1 MEQLNLAELLT
12 FNGRS
17 VVLMPSDAS
26 ARQCRERIAQLRGSH
41 DQAFIETITVMPLDQ
56 WFAELW
62 DASFPAK
69 QVLRPIQLLALA
81 RDIIESSDYFPDNCL
96 NSMAI
101 ARQFVDAFQLHAQ
114 YRLSSDREYYLFSQE
129 YQAFHHWQQALQA
142 KLDEQQA
149 LSAQQLPGALLPMLA
164 EGSLDLP
171 DQLIL
176 STELSLSP
184 APRHFIEQCAEVLS
198 IKKLTIDGFSAT
210 PLFQS
215 AAQLE
220 QECEALTAWL
230 GGYLSAEGEHANKLL
245 AVLVPDINQY
255 QPVLQAVL
263 QRQLYPSG
271 LFPAADTQ
279 TREPW
284 LFDGSETLLSY
295 PLIKSAWD
303 LISLASKALPLEQFS
318 RVLRSR
324 FVRGWPAARSLRAQL
339 DLRWRD
345 RLGPETTLKSAL
357 ALAKKIEQDEPQ
369 VSDFLHDLAAM
380 LKTMPSA
387 QLPSEWVRFFDQL
400 LLSAGWPNA
409 DDDDSVVEQC
419 RRGFSQA
426 MDVFR
431 ALDRQLGSVSHD
443 RALSWL
449 QHILSTKRFSVS
461 RDWACPVRIMQYDDA
476 LGLRFDAVW
485 IMGLDDGALPRRVE
499 PSPFLPLELQQRAG
513 LEDSDPSLCLQRDR
527 ALLNSLLA
535 SAPLVKISHS
545 RESEVGSPQGP
556 CSLLPQWQDDEQR
569 EIGNRYQA
577 SGQVLTP
584 ASDDVRAIDPAQRD
598 SIRGG
603 TGLFKEYA
611 SSPFFAFLKYRLN
624 LREFPQ
630 PAEGLDHRVQGILVH
645 DTMQHVWERL
655 KNKAALD
662 ALNNVQLEAAVRSC
676 CEQALAGPE
685 CSVAR
690 FGESLLNIEKERV
703 IRLVCSWL
711 EEKEKQRLQDFE
723 VIAVEQL
730 IETKLAG
737 IPLRLRMDRIDNVG
751 GKHLV
756 IDYKTGSING
766 RSLNVDSLT
775 EPQLPIYAL
784 VQSGDEAKDSL
795 HIDGVMLAQL
805 KSPEDLAIHMR
816 SNWAN
821 SVIAK
826 RPDKDNDVDSPDKW
840 QAELDAWSTALQ
852 GMAEGILAGNIQH
865 DYSQNYGRSFSQ
877 FLLPLLRDTVEQE
890 DAE

>member
-1 MEQLNLAELLT
+1 MEQLKLAELLT
-12 FNGRS
+12 FTGHS

-101 ARQFVDAFQLHAQ
+101 ARRFVDAFQLHAQ

-149 LSAQQLPGALLPMLA
+149 LSAQQLPAALLPMLA

-198 IKKLTIDGFSAT
+198 IKQLTIDGFSAT
-210 PLFQS
+210 PLFKS

-230 GGYLSAEGEHANKLL
+230 GDYLSAEGEHANKLL

-271 LFPAADTQ
+271 LFPSADIQ
-279 TREPW
+279 PREPW

-324 FVRGWPAARSLRAQL
+324 FVRGWPAARSVRARL

-369 VSDFLHDLAAM
+369 ASDFLHDLAAQ

-409 DDDDSVVEQC
+409 DDDDPVVEQC

-431 ALDRQLGSVSHD
+431 ALDRQLGPVSHD
-443 RALSWL
+443 SALSWL

-535 SAPLVKISHS
+535 SAPLVKISHC

-556 CSLLPQWQDDEQR
+556 CSLLPQWQEDEQR

-662 ALNNVQLEAAVRSC
+662 ALNSVQLEAAVRSC
-676 CEQALAGPE
+676 CEQALQGPE
-685 CSVAR
+685 FSVAR

-840 QAELDAWSTALQ
+840 QAELDAWATALQ

-877 FLLPLLRDTVEQE
+877 FLLPLLRDSLEQE

>member
-1 MEQLNLAELLT
+1 MEQLELADLLT
-12 FNGRS
+12 LQGRS

-81 RDIIESSDYFPDNCL
+81 RDIIESSPYFPENCL

-114 YRLSSDREYYLFSQE
+114 YRLSSDRDYYLFSQE
-129 YQAFHHWQQALQA
+129 YQAFYHWQQAMQA

-149 LSAQQLPGALLPMLA
+149 LSAQQLPSVLLPLLA
-164 EGSLDLP
+164 DGNLDLP

-176 STELSLSP
+176 STELQLSP
-184 APRHFIEQCAEVLS
+184 AASHFIEQCAAVLP
-198 IKKLTIDGFSAT
+198 IKQLAIGGFNAT
-210 PLFQS
+210 PRFQS
-215 AAQLE
+215 AAQLT
-220 QECEALTAWL
+220 QECEALVAWL
-230 GGYLSAEGEHANKLL
+230 ADYLSAEGEHANKLL
-245 AVLVPDINQY
+245 AVLVPDIRQY

-263 QRQLYPSG
+263 QRQLYPSD
-271 LFPAADTQ
+271 LFPSAETQ
-279 TREPW
+279 PREPW

-303 LISLASKALPLEQFS
+303 LISLAPKALPLEQFS
-318 RVLRSR
+318 RILRSR
-324 FVRGWPAARSLRAQL
+324 FVRGWPEARSIRARL

-345 RLGPETTLKSAL
+345 RLGPETSLKSAL
-357 ALAKKIEQDEPQ
+357 ALARKMEQAEPG
-369 VSDFLHDLAAM
+369 VGDFLHDLAAL
-380 LKTMPSA
+380 LKTMPVA

-400 LLSAGWPNA
+400 LLSAGWPNV
-409 DDDDSVVEQC
+409 DDNDSVVEQC

-431 ALDRQLGSVSHD
+431 ALDRQLGAVSHD
-443 RALSWL
+443 SALSWL
-449 QHILSTKRFSVS
+449 QHILSTKRFAVS
-461 RDWACPVRIMQYDDA
+461 RDWRCPVRIMQYDDA

-499 PSPFLPLELQQRAG
+499 PSPFLPLELQQGAG
-513 LEDSDPSLCLQRDR
+513 LEDSDPSLCLRRDR
-527 ALLNSLLA
+527 RLLNSLLA
-535 SAPLVKISHS
+535 SAPLVMISHC
-545 RESEVGSPQGP
+545 RESDVGSPQGP
-556 CSLLPQWQDDEQR
+556 CSLLPSWQEEEARD
-569 EIGNRYQA
+569 IGNRYKVA
-577 SGQVLTP
+577 GTVAMP
-584 ASDDVRAIDPAQRD
+584 AYDEVRAIDPSQRD

-630 PAEGLDHRVQGILVH
+630 AAEGLDHRVQGILVH

-655 KNKAALD
+655 KSKAALD
-662 ALNNVQLEAAVRSC
+662 VLNSVQLETLVRDC
-676 CEQALAGPE
+676 CELALQGPE
-685 CSVAR
+685 FNVAR

-751 GKHLV
+751 GKRLV
-756 IDYKTGSING
+756 IDYKTGTING

-784 VQSGDEAKDSL
+784 VAASSEFGSTSGV
-795 HIDGVMLAQL
+795 DGVMLAQL

-821 SVIAK
+821 SVVAK
-826 RPDKDNDVDSPDKW
+826 RPDKENDVDSPEKW
-840 QAELDAWSTALQ
+840 HAELDAWSTALQ
-852 GMAEGILAGNIQH
+852 GMAEGILAGNIAH
-865 DYSQNYGRSFSQ
+865 DYSQDYGRSFSQ
-877 FLLPLLRDTVEQE
+877 FLLPLLRDSIELE